1 MSIETEIAALTAATT
16 ALTQAVSVQQA
27 NVDAAVAAIVLTKER
42 VEELANVENTS
53 DQDKPLSI
61 ANSLALDEK
70 QETLVSGSN
79 ISTVNGVSLL
89 GGGPLVIARGAVE
102 IPILNYNNR
111 GTLRHPVLPLPLTG
125 DVLNMEHLGQ
135 LQYTTTFDYVDDD
148 EMVIEAVDP
157 ADGVTPIGQ
166 WVLTI
171 PAFEWTQAQK
181 MFENAVLWE
190 WMEDELLFH
199 TN

>member
-111 GTLRHPVLPLPLTG
+111 DTLRHPVLPLPLTG

-190 WMEDELLFH
+190 WMEDELLIH
-199 TN
+199 AN

>member
-111 GTLRHPVLPLPLTG
+111 DTLRHPVLPLPLTG